1 MQADS
6 KLDLN
11 QFAVVAAECAAM
23 ISTPRANMRTGTR
36 TGNAL
41 LQDADC
47 EDVAS

>member
-11 QFAVVAAECAAM
+11 QLAVVAAECAAM
-23 ISTPRANMRTGTR
+23 MSTLQAKMRTGTR
-36 TGNAL
+36 TGKAV